1 MGNVFS
7 AAEGINSLF
16 SLRNGETESA
26 EQSFG
31 DDPKKLDGKPIK
43 GGYYGPL
50 FRGCVKVQLCLRMEA
65 LDGKI
70 KGVF

>member
-1 MGNVFS
+1 MGKSVS

-16 SLRNGETESA
+16 PLTDQETESA

-31 DDPKKLDGKPIK
+31 DDPKKLDGKPLK

-50 FRGCVKVQLCLRMEA
+50 FRGCVK
-65 LDGKI
+65 I
-70 KGVF
+70 

>member
-43 GGYYGPL
+43 GGYHGPL
-50 FRGCVKVQLCLRMEA
+50 FRGCVEV
-65 LDGKI
+65 
-70 KGVF
+70 